1 MKYDH
6 IVNHN
11 GTYYLAGQEVP
22 EDCEREAMN
31 ELPFHD
37 SELEDAQ
44 ISRKRGRP
52 SKSRQGDVIHG

>member
-52 SKSRQGDVIHG
+52 SKSR